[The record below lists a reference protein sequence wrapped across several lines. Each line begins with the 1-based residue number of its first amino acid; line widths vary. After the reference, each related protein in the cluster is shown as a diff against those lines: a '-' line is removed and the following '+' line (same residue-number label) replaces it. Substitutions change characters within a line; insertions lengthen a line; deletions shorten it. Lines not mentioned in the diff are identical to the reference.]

1 MLVSV
6 CFRVEDFCAP
16 PANVLLPWCLLW
28 LSVANTAL
36 VVEIFGR
43 VVLCFEAYLVFDVRA
58 SALASCLGR
67 GEQAV
72 AVRGFGGMVV
82 GLLGLGLD
90 DVRRFSDSASCG

>member
-1 MLVSV
+1 MSLSAFVWNI
-6 CFRVEDFCAP
+6 FAHP
-16 PANVLLPWCLLW
+16 PANVLFPWCLLW
-28 LSVANTAL
+28 LSVANAAL

-58 SALASCLGR
+58 NALASCMGR